1 MSRFLSLV
9 YALTATVACS
19 SAVGRSSAQTT
30 ARTNNEQDGV
40 VLAKLTPPLYPPLAK
55 QARIM
60 GDVDLILAVRP
71 DGSIESAVAV
81 SGHPLLKQ
89 AALVSAQQSEF
100 ACRSCNEA
108 VTSQRIIYTFQL
120 GPAEYCSETPAT
132 PKVNEREESY
142 PRVIQS
148 TNHVTLIDQ
157 SVGTC
162 DTEIFSAKKVRS
174 AKCLYLWRCGHSG
187 VIPHQDSLP

>member
-1 MSRFLSLV
+1 MSRFLSLM
-9 YALTATVACS
+9 YALTATVVWS
-19 SAVGRSSAQTT
+19 SAVGRSSSQTA
-30 ARTNNEQDGV
+30 ARTNTEQEGV

-60 GDVDLILAVRP
+60 GDVELIVGVRQ
-71 DGSIESAVAV
+71 DGSTESAVAV

-89 AALVSAQQSEF
+89 AAVVSAQQSEF
-100 ACRSCNEA
+100 VCRGCSEA
-108 VTSQRIIYTFQL
+108 VISQRIVYTFRL
-120 GPAEYCSETPAT
+120 GPTEYCSQTPAT
-132 PKVNEREESY
+132 PKLNEREESY
-142 PRVIQS
+142 PQVIQS

-157 SVGTC
+157 PVGTC
-162 DTEIFSAKKVRS
+162 DTEIFSVKKVRS